1 MKLVLHINCEIE
13 TISNNYYVHIY
24 FSLCLVLD
32 FNELFNVCAFLC
44 LNMFSE
50 NEFNFLKYNNRENKY
65 FEGFFKLKTG
75 LY

>member
-32 FNELFNVCAFLC
+32 FNELFNFCAFLC